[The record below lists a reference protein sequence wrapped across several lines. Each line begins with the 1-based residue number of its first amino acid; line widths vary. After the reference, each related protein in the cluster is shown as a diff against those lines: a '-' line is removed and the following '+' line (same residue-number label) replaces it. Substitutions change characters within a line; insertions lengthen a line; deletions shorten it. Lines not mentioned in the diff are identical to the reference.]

1 MRHNRDIIS
10 IFFTMKIYSKEY
22 TQYTIFK
29 IQMKFSLNYP
39 KSELL
44 DFSKGTKIRFETAVV
59 KEPSVFDPLKVYC
72 VSKLY
77 SLILDGT
84 LKYQRLR

>member
-10 IFFTMKIYSKEY
+10 IFFTMKIYSNEY

-29 IQMKFSLNYP
+29 IQKKISLNIPNLSYWI
-39 KSELL
+39 
-44 DFSKGTKIRFETAVV
+44 FSKGTKKRFETAVV
-59 KEPSVFDPLKVYC
+59 KEPSVFEPLKVYC
-72 VSKLY
+72 MSKLY